1 MKYVKHSMYFL
12 AAIMLQSLN
21 MVVADVEAIKNYDS
35 ELEVGIIYVSE
46 DSFKSGEY
54 TGLEEEGFHGNIN
67 FSIISPSAYDSDD
80 EKKIFYE
87 ITGTNLG
94 LSSRSIFA
102 EYGELGKYDVY
113 FDYDEL
119 PHFQYDDAF
128 SFVGRSV

>member
-1 MKYVKHSMYFL
+1 
-12 AAIMLQSLN
+12 MLQSLN
-21 MVVADVEAIKNYDS
+21 MVVADVEATKNYDS

-54 TGLEEEGFHGNIN
+54 TGLEEDGFHGNIN

-87 ITGTNLG
+87 VTGTNLG

-102 EYGELGKYDVY
+102 EYGELGKYAVY
-113 FDYDEL
+113 
-119 PHFQYDDAF
+119 
-128 SFVGRSV
+128 